1 MELNNISEG
10 KYKFKNTKIDG
21 GAFSKIYNLD
31 KKDCKDKKYIVK
43 IHNRKSRS
51 EAINEIEILLK
62 LKKNKEKFRLSINSM
77 KLNEYCL
84 KSKLAKIKDYYIT
97 DDCVYTIFKKYNT
110 TLDSFNIQYNK
121 KFNETLPILLIK
133 KISNSLFLGL
143 HELKIS
149 KIIHCDIKPNNILI
163 DLNHYKSIKDLFKDI
178 KNKKIKK
185 DEIIKFIDIKII
197 DFNKSEEFNS
207 IYKSLNIQTLYYTPP
222 EIILGN
228 RNYNYSVDVWAVG
241 HILYELTTSLFLF
254 DVYNLNHEYG
264 MNYKNYESDSESNEE
279 SESNSNSDSLS
290 DSYSYDDDDSFNN
303 LALMHIY
310 KSKLG
315 DNDIKYGKYV
325 NTFYSNG
332 ILMGCYEKSNIKKDI
347 NFTEIN
353 NILSKSLSNDEKT
366 FYNTMYELFK
376 GIFIYDYNNRLTSEM
391 YFHKFLF

>member
-10 KYKFKNTKIDG
+10 KYKFKNTKIGG
-21 GAFSKIYNLD
+21 GAFSKIYILD

-51 EAINEIEILLK
+51 EAINEIEVLLK
-62 LKKNKEKFRLSINSM
+62 LKKNKKKFKLSINSM
-77 KLNEYCL
+77 KLNESFL

-97 DDCVYTIFKKYNT
+97 DDYVYTVFKKYNI

-121 KFNETLPILLIK
+121 TFNETLPLQLIK

-143 HELKIS
+143 HELKVS

-163 DLNHYKSIKDLFKDI
+163 DLVYYKSIKDLFKDI
-178 KNKKIKK
+178 KNKKVKK
-185 DEIIKFIDIKII
+185 EDITKFIDIKII
-197 DFNKSEEFNS
+197 DFNKSEEYKS

-241 HILYELTTSLFLF
+241 LILYELTTSLFLF

-279 SESNSNSDSLS
+279 SESNSESS
-290 DSYSYDDDDSFNN
+290 DSYSYGDDDSFNN

-315 DNDIKYGKYV
+315 DNEMRYGKYV
-325 NTFYSNG
+325 NTFYSND
-332 ILMGCYEKSNIKKDI
+332 ILMGCYQKTNIKKDVE
-347 NFTEIN
+347 FTELK
-353 NILSKSLSNDEKT
+353 NILNKSLSNNEKL
-366 FYNTMYELFK
+366 FYNTIYELFK
-376 GIFIYDYNNRLTSEM
+376 EIFVYDYNNRLTTEI
-391 YFHKFLF
+391 YFNKFLF

>member
-43 IHNRKSRS
+43 IHSRKFRS
-51 EAINEIEILLK
+51 EAINEIEVLLK
-62 LKKNKEKFRLSINSM
+62 LKKNKEKFKISINSM
-77 KLNEYCL
+77 KLNESFL
-84 KSKLAKIKDYYIT
+84 KSKLSKIKDYYIT
-97 DDCVYTIFKKYNT
+97 DDYIYTVFKKYNI

-121 KFNETLPILLIK
+121 TFNETLPLTLIK

-143 HELKIS
+143 HELKVS

-163 DLNHYKSIKDLFKDI
+163 DLTNYKSIKDLFKDI

-197 DFNKSEEFNS
+197 DFNKSEEYTS
-207 IYKSLNIQTLYYTPP
+207 IYKSLNIQTLYYMPP

-254 DVYNLNHEYG
+254 DVYNLNYEYG

-279 SESNSNSDSLS
+279 SESNSESSESD
-290 DSYSYDDDDSFNN
+290 SYDDDDLFNN

-315 DNDIKYGKYV
+315 DNNMKYGKYV
-325 NTFYSNG
+325 NTFYSND
-332 ILMGCYEKSNIKKDI
+332 ILMGCYEKTNIKNGID
-347 NFTEIN
+347 FTEIG
-353 NILSKSLSNDEKT
+353 NILNGTLSNYEKI
-366 FYNTMYELFK
+366 FYNNMYEIFK
-376 GIFIYDYNNRLTSEM
+376 GIFVYDYNNRLTSEM
-391 YFHKFLF
+391 YFHKFYFKV

>member
-51 EAINEIEILLK
+51 EAINEIEVLLK
-62 LKKNKEKFRLSINSM
+62 LKKNKKKFKLSINSM
-77 KLNEYCL
+77 KLNESFL

-97 DDCVYTIFKKYNT
+97 DDYVYTVFKKYNI

-121 KFNETLPILLIK
+121 TFNETLPLQLIK

-143 HELKIS
+143 HELKVS

-163 DLNHYKSIKDLFKDI
+163 DLVYYKSIKDLFKDI
-178 KNKKIKK
+178 KNKKVKK
-185 DEIIKFIDIKII
+185 EDITKFIDIKII
-197 DFNKSEEFNS
+197 DFNKSEEYKS

-241 HILYELTTSLFLF
+241 LILYELTTSLFLF

-279 SESNSNSDSLS
+279 SESNSESS
-290 DSYSYDDDDSFNN
+290 DSYSYGDDDSFNN

-315 DNDIKYGKYV
+315 DNEMRYGKYV
-325 NTFYSNG
+325 NTFYSND
-332 ILMGCYEKSNIKKDI
+332 ILMGCYQKTNIKKDVE
-347 NFTEIN
+347 FTELK
-353 NILSKSLSNDEKT
+353 NILNKSLSNNEKI
-366 FYNTMYELFK
+366 FYNTIYELFK
-376 GIFIYDYNNRLTSEM
+376 EIFVYDYNNRLTTEI
-391 YFHKFLF
+391 YFNKFLF

>member
-1 MELNNISEG
+1 
-10 KYKFKNTKIDG
+10 
-21 GAFSKIYNLD
+21 
-31 KKDCKDKKYIVK
+31 
-43 IHNRKSRS
+43 
-51 EAINEIEILLK
+51 
-62 LKKNKEKFRLSINSM
+62 M
-77 KLNEYCL
+77 KLNELFL

-97 DDCVYTIFKKYNT
+97 DEYVYTIFKKYNI

-121 KFNETLPILLIK
+121 EFNETIPISLIK

-163 DLNHYKSIKDLFKDI
+163 DLVDYKAVKDLFKDI

-185 DEIIKFIDIKII
+185 NDIVRFIDIKII

-228 RNYNYSVDVWAVG
+228 RNYNYSVDIWAIG

-254 DVYNLNHEYG
+254 DVYNLNHEYEL
-264 MNYKNYESDSESNEE
+264 NYKYHESKGISE
-279 SESNSNSDSLS
+279 SESQSQSSDS
-290 DSYSYDDDDSFNN
+290 DSYVNDDTFNN

-325 NTFYSNG
+325 NTFYSND
-332 ILMGCYEKSNIKKDI
+332 ILMGCYKKT
-347 NFTEIN
+347 NVKKEIDCIEIRN
-353 NILSKSLSNDEKT
+353 LLNKSLDNDEKI
-366 FYNTMYELFK
+366 FYNSIYELFK
-376 GIFIYDYNNRLTSEM
+376 SIFIYDYNNRITSDM
-391 YFHKFLF
+391 YFNNFIF

>member
-51 EAINEIEILLK
+51 EAINEIEVLLK
-62 LKKNKEKFRLSINSM
+62 LKKNKKKFKLSINSM
-77 KLNEYCL
+77 KLNESFL

-97 DDCVYTIFKKYNT
+97 DDYVYTVFKKYNI

-121 KFNETLPILLIK
+121 TFNETLPLQLIK

-143 HELKIS
+143 HELKVS

-163 DLNHYKSIKDLFKDI
+163 DLVYYKSIKDLFKDI
-178 KNKKIKK
+178 KNKKVKK
-185 DEIIKFIDIKII
+185 EDITKFIDIKII
-197 DFNKSEEFNS
+197 DFNKSEEYKS

-241 HILYELTTSLFLF
+241 LILYELTTSLFLF

-279 SESNSNSDSLS
+279 SESNSESS
-290 DSYSYDDDDSFNN
+290 DSYSYGDDDSFNN

-315 DNDIKYGKYV
+315 DNEMRYGKYV
-325 NTFYSNG
+325 NTFYSND
-332 ILMGCYEKSNIKKDI
+332 ILMGCYQKTNIKKDVE
-347 NFTEIN
+347 FTELK
-353 NILSKSLSNDEKT
+353 NILNKSLSNNEKL
-366 FYNTMYELFK
+366 FYNTIYELFK
-376 GIFIYDYNNRLTSEM
+376 EIFVYDYNNRLTTEI
-391 YFHKFLF
+391 YFNKFLF

>member
-1 MELNNISEG
+1 MELNSISEG

-51 EAINEIEILLK
+51 EAINEIEVLLK
-62 LKKNKEKFRLSINSM
+62 LKKNKEKFKLSINSM
-77 KLNEYCL
+77 KLNESFL

-97 DDCVYTIFKKYNT
+97 DDYVYTVFKKYNI
-110 TLDSFNIQYNK
+110 TLDAFNIQYNK
-121 KFNETLPILLIK
+121 TFNETIPISLIK
-133 KISNSLFLGL
+133 KITNSLFLGL
-143 HELKIS
+143 HELKVS

-163 DLNHYKSIKDLFKDI
+163 DLTHYKSIKDLFKDI
-178 KNKKIKK
+178 KNKKLKK
-185 DEIIKFIDIKII
+185 DDIIKFIDIKII
-197 DFNKSEEFNS
+197 DFNKSEEFS
-207 IYKSLNIQTLYYTPP
+207 SVYKSLNIQTLYYTPP

-228 RNYNYSVDVWAVG
+228 RNYNYSVDVWAIG

-279 SESNSNSDSLS
+279 SESNSDSS
-290 DSYSYDDDDSFNN
+290 DSYSYEDDESFNN

-315 DNDIKYGKYV
+315 DNDMKHGKYV
-325 NTFYSNG
+325 NTFYAND
-332 ILMGCYEKSNIKKDI
+332 ILIGCYEKTNIKKNIDLS
-347 NFTEIN
+347 EIK
-353 NILSKSLSNDEKT
+353 NILNKTVSNDEKI
-366 FYNTMYELFK
+366 FYNTICELFNS
-376 GIFIYDYNNRLTSEM
+376 IFIYDYNNRITSET
-391 YFHKFLF
+391 FIHKFLF

>member
-1 MELNNISEG
+1 MELNDISGG

-43 IHNRKSRS
+43 IHNRKSRA

-62 LKKNKEKFRLSINSM
+62 LKKNKDKFKLSINSM
-77 KLNEYCL
+77 KLNESFL
-84 KSKLAKIKDYYIT
+84 KSKLAKIKDYYIN
-97 DDCVYTIFKKYNT
+97 DDYVYTIFKRYNI
-110 TLDSFNIQYNK
+110 TLDSFNIQYNRE
-121 KFNETLPILLIK
+121 FNETIPITLIK

-143 HELKIS
+143 HELKVS

-163 DLNHYKSIKDLFKDI
+163 DLTHYKSIKDLFKDI
-178 KNKKIKK
+178 KNKKLKK
-185 DEIIKFIDIKII
+185 NDINKFIDIKII

-228 RNYNYSVDVWAVG
+228 RNYNYSVDIWAVG

-254 DVYNLNHEYG
+254 DVYNLNHEYCL
-264 MNYKNYESDSESNEE
+264 NYKGYESDNESDNESSEE
-279 SESNSNSDSLS
+279 SESNS
-290 DSYSYDDDDSFNN
+290 DSYSYNDEESFNN

-315 DNDIKYGKYV
+315 DNSIKHGKYV
-325 NTFYSNG
+325 KTFYSND
-332 ILMGCYEKSNIKKDI
+332 ILMGCYEKTNIKKDI
-347 NFTEIN
+347 DFVEIK
-353 NILSKSLSNDEKT
+353 NILNKSSSSDEKA
-366 FYNTMYELFK
+366 FYNNMCEIFK
-376 GIFIYDYNNRLTSEM
+376 SIFIYDYEHRLTSEM
-391 YFHKFLF
+391 YIHKFLF